1 MSSTDELKSSL
12 KITRVRLKLFKPLIS
27 FVKRCNKTRGHLI
40 FLHFKLEKPT
50 ECHSFMSRDRSQ
62 IIEKDFGWN
71 KGSTNRNRLVQDQ
84 KSTRNMTWKV
94 TGSKYGC
101 HRRAEN
107 GPSRSPWV
115 KWAVFFNWKYLSK
128 NAIQDME
135 LWSEHRLYKI
145 SGLKL
150 SVLGIVIRTYNRI
163 EFLLGVFTFSVD
175 SHYEKRK
182 LWISSKCIFNMQ
194 FQ

>member
-27 FVKRCNKTRGHLI
+27 FVKRCNKTRVHLI

-50 ECHSFMSRDRSQ
+50 ECHSFMSRDRSH
-62 IIEKDFGWN
+62 IIEKDFFEKEFGWN
-71 KGSTNRNRLVQDQ
+71 KGSTNQNRLVQDQ
-84 KSTRNMTWKV
+84 KSGQKWPGQNMVVIQVQKTI
-94 TGSKYGC
+94 
-101 HRRAEN
+101 
-107 GPSRSPWV
+107 PSRAPGV
-115 KWAVFFNWKYLSK
+115 KWAVFINWKYLSK

-150 SVLGIVIRTYNRI
+150 SILGIVIRTDNRI
-163 EFLLGVFTFSVD
+163 EFLLGVFTLSVD

-182 LWISSKCIFNMQ
+182 L
-194 FQ
+194 